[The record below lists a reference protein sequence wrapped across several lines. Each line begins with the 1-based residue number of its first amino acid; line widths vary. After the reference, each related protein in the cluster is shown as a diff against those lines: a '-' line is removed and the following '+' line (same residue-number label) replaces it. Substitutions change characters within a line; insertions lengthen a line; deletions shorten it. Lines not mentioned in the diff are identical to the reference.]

1 MGLKLRNCF
10 NKKKK
15 NTNCTDNI
23 SKIENT
29 NNIINLPSESVIFS
43 KKVLDDFRKTVGRY
57 PAETGGMIACSKDIK
72 YVDTWCFDKKSRNTA
87 ASYSYDVEQMS
98 IAYREWKKQ
107 NTKCVGF
114 VHSHPASYRQPSYD
128 DIATAYEL
136 MKFFKNDFFYLPIIM
151 SDRKGLFT
159 LFSFVIRK
167 KENKINVNLDYV
179 LKAKKE
185 AYEYVEHKIFNKS
198 YTTDELEEYYNRV
211 NKVNSYPAYYQRNT
225 AATKSTFNNELDN
238 RKYFQRI
245 EGTYPENVLDKVIV
259 CVGDGG
265 ARTIIENLAR
275 NGFRNYVLIDGDKI
289 APSNVATQGVFI
301 SEMGMY
307 KTEAIKNRVKDI
319 NPDARVL
326 CVNRFLDDT
335 FSDEEFKSC
344 LDMFKGKK
352 PTDYLIMGC
361 TDSFECNKR
370 CALLSLKY
378 GIPYLGAGVYI
389 QGLAAEVIFVYPG
402 VTESCPRCLLRN
414 RYEAYENGYKNDV
427 TSSGCPTFA
436 TERINTL
443 IGYISLI
450 MLMYNEAPGSPYN
463 KMLDEIKNRNFVWV
477 RLTPYLSSSQLGI
490 TLFDRVFSDSN
501 VSKYTFMDET
511 LWIPQ
516 TADDDC
522 KLCEGV
528 GDLRKL
534 KNKWKDTRTTDS
546 MPYIKE

>member
-1 MGLKLRNCF
+1 MRFKLRNCF
-10 NKKKK
+10 KKQKK
-15 NTNCTDNI
+15 NINCIDNI
-23 SKIENT
+23 FEAKTKSNVIS
-29 NNIINLPSESVIFS
+29 PPPESVVFS
-43 KKVLDDFRKTVGRY
+43 KKVLDGFRKTVGRY
-57 PAETGGMIACSKDIK
+57 PAETGGMLACSKNIK
-72 YVDTWCFDKKSRNTA
+72 YVDTWCFDEKSRNTS

-98 IAYREWKKQ
+98 IVYREWKRQ
-107 NTKCVGF
+107 NTTCVGF

-128 DIATAYEL
+128 DIATAYAL
-136 MKFFKNDFFYLPIIM
+136 MKFFKNDFFYLPIII

-159 LFSFVIRK
+159 LYSFVIRK

-179 LKAKKE
+179 LEATKKS
-185 AYEYVEHKIFNKS
+185 YEYVEHKNFNKS
-198 YTTDELEEYYNRV
+198 YATDELKEHYNRV
-211 NKVNSYPAYYQRNT
+211 NNANSYPANHQRNI
-225 AATKSTFNNELDN
+225 ATEKSTCNIGSNN

-245 EGTYPENVLDKVIV
+245 EGVYPENVLDKVVV
-259 CVGDGG
+259 CVGVGG

-275 NGFRNYVLIDGDKI
+275 NGFRNYILIDGDKI

-319 NPDARVL
+319 NPGAKII

-335 FSDEEFKSC
+335 VSDDEFKSC
-344 LDMFKGKK
+344 LDRFKGKK

-370 CALLSLKY
+370 CAYLSLKY
-378 GIPYLGAGVYI
+378 GIPYLGAGVYT

-450 MLMYNEAPGSPYN
+450 MLMYNEAPDSPYY

-490 TLFDRVFSDSN
+490 TLFDRVFSEPG

-528 GDLRKL
+528 GNLGKL
-534 KNKWKDTRTTDS
+534 KNKWKDTRTIDD

>member
-1 MGLKLRNCF
+1 MRLKLRICF

-15 NTNCTDNI
+15 NTNI
-23 SKIENT
+23 SDDIAKTENKINV
-29 NNIINLPSESVIFS
+29 IGLPSESVMFS
-43 KKVLDDFRKTVGRY
+43 KRVLDDFRKTVGRY
-57 PAETGGMIACSKDIK
+57 SAETGGILACSKDTK
-72 YVDTWCFDKKSRNTA
+72 YIDTWCFDEKSRNTA
-87 ASYSYDVEQMS
+87 TSYSYDVEQMS
-98 IAYREWKKQ
+98 IVYREWKKQ
-107 NTKCVGF
+107 NTTCVGF

-128 DIATAYEL
+128 DIATAYAL

-151 SDRKGLFT
+151 SDKEGLFT
-159 LFSFVIRK
+159 LYSFVIRK

-179 LKAKKE
+179 LEATKE
-185 AYEYVEHKIFNKS
+185 SYEYVEHKTYNKS
-198 YTTDELEEYYNRV
+198 YTTDELEKYYNRV
-211 NKVNSYPAYYQRNT
+211 NNVNSFPAYYQRNT
-225 AATKSTFNNELDN
+225 ETTKSTYNIGSDN

-245 EGTYPENVLDKVIV
+245 EGIYPENVLDKVVV
-259 CVGDGG
+259 CVGVGG

-275 NGFRNYVLIDGDKI
+275 NGFRNYILIDGDKI

-319 NPDARVL
+319 NPDAKVL

-335 FSDEEFKSC
+335 VSDEEFKSY
-344 LDMFKGKK
+344 LDVFTGKK
-352 PTDYLIMGC
+352 STDYLIMGC

-370 CALLSLKY
+370 CALLGLKY
-378 GIPYLGAGVYI
+378 GIPYLGAGVYT

-427 TSSGCPTFA
+427 TSAGCPTFA
-436 TERINTL
+436 TERLNTL

-450 MLMYNEAPGSPYN
+450 MLMYNEAPNSPYN
-463 KMLDEIKNRNFVWV
+463 KMLEEIKNRNFVWV
-477 RLTPYLSSSQLGI
+477 RLTPYLSSSPLGI
-490 TLFDRVFSDSN
+490 TLFDRVFSSPD

-528 GDLRKL
+528 GDLSKL
-534 KNKWKDTRTTDS
+534 KNKWKDTRTVDK
-546 MPYIKE
+546 MPYIKG

>member
-1 MGLKLRNCF
+1 MKFKLRNYF
-10 NKKKK
+10 KKK
-15 NTNCTDNI
+15 NKHCIDNI
-23 SKIENT
+23 SETKTKSNVIDSV
-29 NNIINLPSESVIFS
+29 SESVIFS
-43 KKVLDDFRKTVGRY
+43 KKVLDDFRKTIGRY
-57 PAETGGMIACSKDIK
+57 PAETGGMLACSKDIK
-72 YVDTWCFDKKSRNTA
+72 YVDTWCFDKKSKNTA

-98 IAYREWKKQ
+98 MVYRKWKKQ
-107 NTKCVGF
+107 NTTCVGF

-128 DIATAYEL
+128 DIATAHAL
-136 MKFFKNDFFYLPIIM
+136 MKFFKNDFFYLPIII

-159 LFSFVIRK
+159 LYNFVIRK
-167 KENKINVNLDYV
+167 KENKLNVNLNYV
-179 LKAKKE
+179 LEATKE
-185 AYEYVEHKIFNKS
+185 SYEYAEHKIFNKS

-211 NKVNSYPAYYQRNT
+211 NNINSYPAYYPRNT
-225 AATKSTFNNELDN
+225 ATTKSTCNIGLDSK
-238 RKYFQRI
+238 KYFQRL
-245 EGTYPENVLDKVIV
+245 EGMYPENVLDKVVV
-259 CVGDGG
+259 CVGVGG
-265 ARTIIENLAR
+265 ARTVIENLAR
-275 NGFRNYVLIDGDKI
+275 NGFRNYILIDGDKI

-319 NPDARVL
+319 NPDAKVI

-335 FSDEEFKSC
+335 VSDDEFKRC
-344 LDMFKGKK
+344 LDMFNGKK

-370 CALLSLKY
+370 CAFLSLKY
-378 GIPYLGAGVYI
+378 GIPYLGAGVYT
-389 QGLAAEVIFVYPG
+389 QGLAAEVIFFYPG
-402 VTESCPRCLLRN
+402 VTESCPRCLLRS

-450 MLMYNEAPGSPYN
+450 MLMYNEAPSSPYN

-490 TLFDRVFSDSN
+490 TLFDRVFSNPD

-516 TADDDC
+516 IADNDC

-528 GDLRKL
+528 GDLGKL
-534 KNKWKDTRTTDS
+534 KNKWKDTRMIDS
-546 MPYIKE
+546 MPYIKG